1 MKRFLFTLTLAS
13 FVFIG
18 FSQESLINLTG
29 GYSWM
34 KLDDSEY
41 FSEDPNITGTGWRI
55 NATYDFNLNEGPVAY
70 GFSVGYISVD
80 ASYSGV
86 TDTADYKM
94 SSVPFYFAPK
104 YLFGN
109 EKFRGFIKVM
119 LGAQSASL
127 KRTTSTGEITA
138 SDFGFYGGAGAGLM
152 FFVTEMVFINT
163 EYEIAYVTN
172 NYYRNG
178 LMQSAML
185 GIGVKF

>member
-1 MKRFLFTLTLAS
+1 MKKVLVGIAL
-13 FVFIG
+13 VFYVISG
-18 FSQESLINLTG
+18 FSQENLVNISA
-29 GYSWM
+29 GYAW
-34 KLDDSEY
+34 LNVDDSDY
-41 FSEDPNITGTGWRI
+41 LVDDPDIKATGWRI
-55 NATYDFNLNEGPVAY
+55 NGTYDFNPNEGPVAY

-172 NYYRNG
+172 SYYRNG